1 VKRPLAALLA
11 LLLAA
16 LSTATAGADATARRV
31 LVYLVALPG
40 AGFSDA
46 EMRVLYEGLIARFA
60 TSAPELAVAEPAAIG
75 VAPLSANARS
85 REAWA
90 AGADAWLWVGIARVE
105 DEYTVKAQ
113 AFDVTAGGEVREFE
127 DRGQQ
132 PELWAAVVT
141 SAGEKLPR
149 RETRPA
155 DAVRATQ
162 VQVRAAAGTRVTGLT
177 DGEIVVGPDGEA
189 SLELQAFATYT
200 LTAVHPEREPYS
212 RSFYLRGDPLVV
224 QCVQPP
230 VKRWEVEASL
240 ARFAY
245 PSLAIGWFA
254 LPGRLVIGAGWT
266 TFNVGVPLWGK
277 ESETDLAL
285 NQAGVSAVLY
295 PVQGGLLRTY
305 WGMDVFVRLSNE
317 GSGLSAV
324 KLEAQ
329 APFGFGLAGGA
340 ELDAGRIRPFLEY
353 HPQVYILAHED
364 DIRAYYDILDAY
376 GASAP
381 PYVIAGP
388 LLIDLASIRVG
399 ARLRF

>member
-1 VKRPLAALLA
+1 VKRSLVAPLA

-16 LSTATAGADATARRV
+16 FSTAPLGADATARRV

-40 AGFSDA
+40 AGLTDGD
-46 EMRVLYEGLIARFA
+46 MRVLYEGMIARFA
-60 TSAPELAVAEPAAIG
+60 ASTPELAVAEPAAIG

-90 AGADAWLWVGIARVE
+90 AGADAWVWVGITRSG
-105 DEYTVKAQ
+105 DEYTAKAQ
-113 AFDVTAGGEVREFE
+113 VFDITAGGEVREFE
-127 DRGQQ
+127 GRGQQ
-132 PELWAAVVT
+132 PELWAAVAAST
-141 SAGEKLPR
+141 GERLPR
-149 RETRPA
+149 RQPRQA
-155 DAVRATQ
+155 DAVRTTQ
-162 VQVRAAAGTRVTGLT
+162 VQVRAAVGTRVTGLT

-200 LTAVHPEREPYS
+200 LIAVHPEREPYS
-212 RSFYLRGDPLVV
+212 RSFYLKGEPLVV
-224 QCVQPP
+224 QCVQPR
-230 VKRWEVEASL
+230 VKRWALEASL
-240 ARFAY
+240 ARLAY

-254 LPGRLVIGAGWT
+254 LPQRLLIGAGWT

-295 PVQGGLLRTY
+295 ADRGGALRPY
-305 WGMDVFVRLSNE
+305 WGVDAFVRLSNE
-317 GSGLSAV
+317 GGDLSAIE
-324 KLEAQ
+324 LEPQ
-329 APFGFGLAGGA
+329 APFGFGVAAGA
-340 ELDAGRIRPFLEY
+340 ELGAGRIRPFIEY

-376 GASAP
+376 GTSPP
-381 PYVIAGP
+381 PYIIAGP
-388 LLIDLASIRVG
+388 LLIDLSSIRVG